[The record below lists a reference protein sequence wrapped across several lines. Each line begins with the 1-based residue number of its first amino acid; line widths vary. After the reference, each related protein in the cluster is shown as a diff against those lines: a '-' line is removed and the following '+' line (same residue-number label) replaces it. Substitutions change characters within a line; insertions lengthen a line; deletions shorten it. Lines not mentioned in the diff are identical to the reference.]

1 VRSLFLTALL
11 GLPSFAGAAAL
22 PDFNPLD
29 PLNPEEIGVAAKVL
43 RNSGVFS
50 SDTLFPLIVLQEP
63 PKDEIVSANWQ
74 SPRRAFAVIL
84 DRQHNQT
91 SEAVINLSD
100 QSMESWRILPEVQAN
115 FLVEELTS
123 APEIVRADPQWQA
136 AMKARGITDFSQVLI
151 DGWAPGTIG
160 VSDASGPRLVRAL
173 SFYKGS
179 SVNFYARPIEGVV
192 ALVDMNQ
199 RKVVDLVDTGMVP
212 LSQDDGAF
220 DEKSLAPR
228 QAPKPLNIS
237 QPEGPSFTLS
247 GHEVRWQNWRFRFAL
262 HPREGLVL
270 YTVGYEDQGKLRSI
284 LYRASLSEMVVP
296 YGDPDPNWA
305 WRSAFDEGEYGIGR
319 LSSPL
324 EAGIDAPENAA
335 LFDADLADDMGKSR
349 KIPRA
354 IALYER
360 DGGVLWKH
368 YDIDTDHNESRR
380 ARELV
385 IKSMAAVG
393 NYDYGFSWIFH
404 QDGTLEMQVELTG
417 IMLAKGIMAST
428 DSVHMSHDY
437 SHKVSELVAAPHHQH
452 FFNFR
457 LDFDVDGASNTVVE
471 MNTRSA
477 PAGRANPY
485 GNVMEVETTPLKT
498 SGEAQRDVSAAS
510 ARRWIVQNP
519 SVVNSLGQ
527 PVGYAL
533 IPGEIS
539 VPYVRPESKIRKR
552 AGFLDHQLW
561 VTPYDPEEMYASG
574 DYPNQNQRTDGLA
587 HWAKREDPVEDQDLV
602 VWYTMG
608 VTHLPRPEEWPV
620 MPTAR
625 AGFKLMPVGFFTRNP
640 ALDVPRPPI
649 EPAPEAGKTK
659 PKKSKPKKK

>member
-1 VRSLFLTALL
+1 MRSLFLTVLF
-11 GLPSFAGAAAL
+11 GLTSRAGAAVL
-22 PDFNPLD
+22 PDFGPLD
-29 PLNPEEIGVAAKVL
+29 PLSPGRDRRRGQGL

-50 SDTLFPLIVLQEP
+50 ADTLFPLIVLQEP

-91 SEAVINLSD
+91 SEAVINLSE

-115 FLVEELTS
+115 FLVEELSS
-123 APEIVRADPQWQA
+123 APEIVRADPSWQA
-136 AMKARGITDFSQVLI
+136 AMRQRGITDFSQVLI
-151 DGWAPGTIG
+151 DGWAPGTVG

-199 RKVVDLVDTGMVP
+199 RKVVELVDTGVMP

-220 DEKSLAPR
+220 DEKSVAARP
-228 QAPKPLNIS
+228 APKPLNIS
-237 QPEGPSFTLS
+237 QPEGPSFTVS

-270 YTVGYEDQGKLRSI
+270 YTVGYEDQGKLRPI

-324 EAGIDAPENAA
+324 EPGVDAPANAV
-335 LFDADLADDMGKSR
+335 LFDADLADDMGKPR
-349 KIPRA
+349 TIPRA

-393 NYDYGFSWIFH
+393 NYDYGFEWIFH

-417 IMLAKGIMAST
+417 IMLAKGVMAST
-428 DSVHMSHDY
+428 DSVH
-437 SHKVSELVAAPHHQH
+437 
-452 FFNFR
+452 
-457 LDFDVDGASNTVVE
+457 
-471 MNTRSA
+471 
-477 PAGRANPY
+477 
-485 GNVMEVETTPLKT
+485 
-498 SGEAQRDVSAAS
+498 
-510 ARRWIVQNP
+510 
-519 SVVNSLGQ
+519 
-527 PVGYAL
+527 
-533 IPGEIS
+533 
-539 VPYVRPESKIRKR
+539 
-552 AGFLDHQLW
+552 
-561 VTPYDPEEMYASG
+561 
-574 DYPNQNQRTDGLA
+574 
-587 HWAKREDPVEDQDLV
+587 
-602 VWYTMG
+602 
-608 VTHLPRPEEWPV
+608 
-620 MPTAR
+620 
-625 AGFKLMPVGFFTRNP
+625 
-640 ALDVPRPPI
+640 
-649 EPAPEAGKTK
+649 
-659 PKKSKPKKK
+659 

>member
-1 VRSLFLTALL
+1 MRAVLLTILL
-11 GLPSFAGAAAL
+11 GLASSAGAAAL
-22 PDFNPLD
+22 PDFSPLD
-29 PLNPEEIGVAAKVL
+29 PLSPEEIGVAAKVL

-50 SDTLFPLIVLQEP
+50 ADTLFPLIVLQEP
-63 PKDEIVSANWQ
+63 PKDEIVSANWR

-84 DRQHNQT
+84 DRRHNQT

-115 FLVEELTS
+115 FLIEELTS
-123 APEIVRADPQWQA
+123 APEIVRADPNWQA
-136 AMKARGITDFSQVLI
+136 AMRQRGITDFSKVLI

-199 RKVVDLVDTGMVP
+199 RKVVDLVDTGVVP

-220 DEKSLAPR
+220 DEKSVAPR

-270 YTVGYEDQGKLRSI
+270 YTVGYEDQGKLRPI

-319 LSSPL
+319 LTSPL
-324 EAGIDAPENAA
+324 EPGIDAPENAA
-335 LFDADLADDMGKSR
+335 LFDADLADDMGR
-349 KIPRA
+349 PQKIPRA

-393 NYDYGFSWIFH
+393 NYDYGFNWIFH

-417 IMLAKGIMAST
+417 IMLAKGILAST
-428 DSVHMSHDY
+428 DSVHMGHDY

-485 GNVMEVETTPLKT
+485 GNAMEVETTPLRT

-519 SVVNSLGQ
+519 SVLNALGQ

-533 IPGEIS
+533 IPGEVSI
-539 VPYVRPESKIRKR
+539 PYARPESKIRKR

-574 DYPNQNQRTDGLA
+574 DYPNQNQRGEGLA
-587 HWAKREDPVEDQDLV
+587 RWAKREDPIEDHDVV
-602 VWYTMG
+602 VWYTLG

-625 AGFKLMPVGFFTRNP
+625 AGFKLMPVGFFSRNP
-640 ALDVPRPPI
+640 ALDVPRPAL
-649 EPAPEAGKTK
+649 EPAPEAGKAKSKK
-659 PKKSKPKKK
+659 PKPKKK